1 MKNEDF
7 DNKNIIFKNI
17 QTLNVKCKIWG
28 VGHTLLYLSIYS
40 FILPLLSDMLN
51 KVLQAK
57 T

>member
-28 VGHTLLYLSIYS
+28 VGHTLLIYIFFYPAS
-40 FILPLLSDMLN
+40 AIRHA
-51 KVLQAK
+51 Q
-57 T
+57 